1 MDTLAEEIAK
11 KVETLQSPV
20 GAVQAEVLLNNV
32 ASSKA
37 VVRVS
42 TLADKLTKA
51 KAKAISDTLAERL
64 INLDIKTSEVE
75 DYKVMNKLDDTLV
88 NKAIDTLRDSQASK
102 IKNLYYSKHTCNKE
116 GKWSV

>member
-11 KVETLQSPV
+11 KIEIFQSTVREVE
-20 GAVQAEVLLNNV
+20 AEVLLNKV

-51 KAKAISDTLAERL
+51 
-64 INLDIKTSEVE
+64 
-75 DYKVMNKLDDTLV
+75 
-88 NKAIDTLRDSQASK
+88 
-102 IKNLYYSKHTCNKE
+102 
-116 GKWSV
+116 

>member
-20 GAVQAEVLLNNV
+20 NEVEGEFLLNNV

-42 TLADKLTKA
+42 TLADKLTK
-51 KAKAISDTLAERL
+51 
-64 INLDIKTSEVE
+64 V
-75 DYKVMNKLDDTLV
+75 
-88 NKAIDTLRDSQASK
+88 
-102 IKNLYYSKHTCNKE
+102 
-116 GKWSV
+116 

>member
-11 KVETLQSPV
+11 EVEIFHSTV
-20 GAVQAEVLLNNV
+20 REVEAEVLLNKV

-51 KAKAISDTLAERL
+51 
-64 INLDIKTSEVE
+64 
-75 DYKVMNKLDDTLV
+75 
-88 NKAIDTLRDSQASK
+88 
-102 IKNLYYSKHTCNKE
+102 
-116 GKWSV
+116 